1 MIRIKGRFEVQ
12 DALDVTFYFLPTQR
26 EGCIDTINNPNVLH
40 LLGAEK
46 TGFVQG
52 NIFSSFHYAM
62 K

>member
-1 MIRIKGRFEVQ
+1 MIRIKRRFEVQ
-12 DALDVTFYFLPTQR
+12 DALDVTFYFLPTQG
-26 EGCIDTINNPNVLH
+26 EGYIDTINNPNVLH